1 MKLSFVCIGNDEFEH
16 LSQLLPELVKI
27 GDEVVYVDCE
37 SKDGSAEMAE
47 RVGCRVLK
55 RARHMNANINR
66 SYAFEHVTGDWIFY
80 VDPDER
86 FSQAIVDE
94 IRAKVQ
100 ADPEICGFKIPR
112 KNYFFGA
119 WLKHGGQYPDHQYR
133 IFKKG
138 HGHFNN
144 RHVHERL
151 QVNGKMENLETPME
165 HFPYLTIAQFIKKF
179 DFYSTFEAK
188 YLADANTQITLKN
201 SWKFLFFKPLT
212 RFVRRY
218 IFKGGFRDGIPGYF
232 AALYDALGWMNRYF
246 KLWEMKR
253 QDLDVRGQHKSKN

>member
-1 MKLSFVCIGNDEFEH
+1 MKLSFVCIGNDEYEH
-16 LSQLLPELVKI
+16 LKELLPELVAI

-47 RVGCRVLK
+47 KVGCRVLK
-55 RARHMNANINR
+55 RPRVMNANINR
-66 SYAFEHVTGDWIFY
+66 TYAFEHVTGDWIFY

-86 FSQAIVDE
+86 FSKAIVDE
-94 IRAKVQ
+94 IKAKVK
-100 ADPEICGFKIPR
+100 ADPSLCGFRIPR
-112 KNYFFGA
+112 KNYFFGT
-119 WLKHGGQYPDHQYR
+119 WLKHGGQYPDHQNR

-138 HGHFNN
+138 HGEFKN

-151 QVNGKMENLETPME
+151 HVEGKMAWLDTPME
-165 HFPYLTIAQFIKKF
+165 HFPYLTISQFIKKF
-179 DFYSTFEAK
+179 DFYSNFEAQ
-188 YLADANTQITLKN
+188 YLLDANVQVNLKN
-201 SWKFLFFKPLT
+201 SWKFLFFKPFT
-212 RFVRRY
+212 RFIRRY

-253 QDLDVRGQHKSKN
+253 RGYDVRGNPPQK